1 MRVLVVED
9 NEDDVELIRIV
20 LTDSFFCEVITAE
33 TEHEVITALSQK
45 PDIVLC
51 DYNLPRLTPLKVL
64 NILSQQK
71 IEAPLVIVT
80 RAIGEDAVVDILR
93 KGARDYVA
101 KDKLATLP
109 TVIQRLL
116 DEKNASAREAE
127 THQKLLLAHKELAAT
142 HLRLRAMSARMIA
155 IQEAERKKLARE
167 LHDSVGQALTGIHMY
182 LEGAE
187 RVRDAETAQI
197 YRDACKDQLRE
208 AIELVKNLSF
218 DIRPAQLDIIGLGAA
233 IRSTAQRHLE
243 PFGCRF
249 QVTVF
254 GNETWADKTHS
265 SVLLRII
272 QEALVNIVRHA
283 NATNV
288 TIKVRISTTGRV
300 STIVRD
306 NGKGFDAPKLS
317 GPTTTKNLGLT
328 SMQERCEI
336 VGGKLKI
343 VSSIGKGTIIFARL

>member
-1 MRVLVVED
+1 MLVVED
-9 NEDDVELIRIV
+9 NEDDVELIRIT
-20 LTDSFFCEVITAE
+20 LTDSFFCEVLTAE
-33 TEHEVITALSQK
+33 TESEVTAALMQK

-64 NILSQQK
+64 NLLQEQK
-71 IEAPLVIVT
+71 CEAPLVVVT
-80 RAIGEDAVVDILR
+80 RAIGEDAVVNILR
-93 KGARDYVA
+93 SGARDYVA

-116 DEKNASAREAE
+116 DERTAAARESE
-127 THQKLLLAHKELAAT
+127 IHQKLLSAHKELAAT
-142 HLRLRAMSARMIA
+142 HLRLRAMSARMVA

-187 RVRDAETAQI
+187 RVRDTETAQI

-243 PFGCRF
+243 PFGCSF
-249 QVTVF
+249 QVKVI
-254 GNETWADKTHS
+254 GDEAWADKIHC

-283 NATNV
+283 SATNV
-288 TIKVRISTTGRV
+288 AIKVRISELGRI
-300 STIVRD
+300 STVVRD
-306 NGKGFDAPKLS
+306 NGKGFDVRELS
-317 GPTTTKNLGLT
+317 GPTTTRNLGLA
-328 SMQERCEI
+328 SMQERCEL

-343 VSSIGKGTIIFARL
+343 VSSIGKGTIVFARL